1 MSKIN
6 LKVVTLEGIV
16 YQDFVDYISLPTSS
30 GRIGILP
37 NHSSLVSILAPGEM
51 FIQKGDAKIEL
62 ALTTGYF
69 EVRPGSEVVILA
81 DTADH
86 IKDMN
91 IGEIEKAKARVEK
104 LLQDEE
110 KLNDIEFAYLENAL
124 TREISR
130 LNIAHKYHKHH

>member
-1 MSKIN
+1 MGKIN
-6 LKVVTLEGIV
+6 LKIVTLEGVV
-16 YQDFVDYISLPTSS
+16 YQDFVDAVNIPTTS

-37 NHSSLVSILAPGEM
+37 NHSSLVSILAPGEL

-62 ALTTGYF
+62 AMTTGYF

-91 IGEIEKAKARVEK
+91 IIEIEKAKVRVEK
-104 LLQDEE
+104 ILKDEE
-110 KLNDIEFAYLENAL
+110 NLNDVEFAYWENSL

-130 LNIAHKYHKHH
+130 LKIANKYHKHH

>member
-1 MSKIN
+1 MGKIN
-6 LKVVTLEGIV
+6 LKIVTLEGVV
-16 YQDFVDYISLPTSS
+16 YQDFVDAVNIPTTS

-37 NHSSLVSILAPGEM
+37 NHSSLVSILAPGEL

-62 ALTTGYF
+62 AMTTGYF

-91 IGEIEKAKARVEK
+91 IIEIEKAKARVEK
-104 LLQDEE
+104 ILKDEE
-110 KLNDIEFAYLENAL
+110 NLNDVEFAYWENSL

-130 LNIAHKYHKHH
+130 LKIANKYHKHH